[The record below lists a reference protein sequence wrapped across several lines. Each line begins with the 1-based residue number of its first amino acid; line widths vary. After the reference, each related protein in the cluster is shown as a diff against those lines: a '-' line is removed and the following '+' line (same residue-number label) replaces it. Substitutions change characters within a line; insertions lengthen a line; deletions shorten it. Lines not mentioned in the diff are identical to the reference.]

1 MKKFALLG
9 ICILALNIFGFGQP
23 VETKLNASEKAY
35 ILLSIISFVSGLDM
49 CIHTKVNWNWIIC
62 RLC

>member
-35 ILLSIISFVSGLDM
+35 ILSRFCTEV
-49 CIHTKVNWNWIIC
+49 KYNFAF
-62 RLC
+62 